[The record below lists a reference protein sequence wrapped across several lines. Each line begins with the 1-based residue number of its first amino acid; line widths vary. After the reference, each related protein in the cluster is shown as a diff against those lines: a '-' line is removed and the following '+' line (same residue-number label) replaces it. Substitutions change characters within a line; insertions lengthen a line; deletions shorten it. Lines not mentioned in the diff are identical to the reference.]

1 MFEIGNYD
9 ASQRQILF
17 DKGGFQG
24 ARGNN
29 NGDEYYVENI
39 FEELDYPDEWFY
51 NKTEKM
57 LYYYNNYTK
66 ANSDLSDLMF
76 EATRVKVLMNYTASM
91 NNPVKNIII
100 DGVTMQDTA

>member
-1 MFEIGNYD
+1 MFEIGGYD
-9 ASQRQILF
+9 ANERSITF

-39 FEELDYPDEWFY
+39 FEELDYPDEFFY
-51 NKTEKM
+51 NQTEKM
-57 LYYYNNYTK
+57 LYYYNNYTD
-66 ANSDLSDLMF
+66 ANADLSNLMF
-76 EATRVKVLMNYTASM
+76 EATKLKVLVNKTGSM
-91 NNPVKNIII
+91 SNPVKNVVI

>member
-1 MFEIGNYD
+1 MFEIGGYD
-9 ASQRQILF
+9 ASQRSITF

-39 FEELDYPDEWFY
+39 FEELDYQNEWFY

-57 LYYYNNYTK
+57 LYYYNNYTN
-66 ANSDLSDLMF
+66 ATDDLSNLIF
-76 EATRVKVLMNYTASM
+76 EATKLKVLINHTATM
-91 NNPVKNIII
+91 DNPAKNIII
-100 DGVTMQDTA
+100 DGITMQDTA